1 MFALHAYK
9 SKTNFKNVVAGIKKA
24 NLHSTCYSHFLSA
37 LKEVKNVARIY
48 STYFDNNKLK
58 NETRELA
65 KDVTIGCNLFEGLIC

>member
-24 NLHSTCYSHFLSA
+24 NLHSTRYSHFLPA
-37 LKEVKNVARIY
+37 LKEVKNVA
-48 STYFDNNKLK
+48 NNKLK